1 MPSNKVK
8 QKQQFFSEGKVHI
21 ALTKRPSDDGDGQIT
36 LLPKS
41 THTQL
46 ATWWCHTSTDPCL
59 NVKVNTNDEA
69 QC

>member
-36 LLPKS
+36 LLRKS

-46 ATWWCHTSTDPCL
+46 AT
-59 NVKVNTNDEA
+59 
-69 QC
+69 